1 MSEQFTF
8 PFEGTEERGPLTI
21 TTEVEHV
28 EDGELGTPDGHM
40 AGCVVVTV
48 THAKHGAIGDA
59 WTMNYHDLGEQ
70 VQGVLIEEPL
80 DYDDI
85 LQHIES
91 AKDEAL
97 NAAREWL
104 KAEIEA
110 IQSGKREA
118 ELFAAVTAL
127 NTPSNQP
134 QLL

>member
-1 MSEQFTF
+1 
-8 PFEGTEERGPLTI
+8 
-21 TTEVEHV
+21 
-28 EDGELGTPDGHM
+28 
-40 AGCVVVTV
+40 
-48 THAKHGAIGDA
+48 
-59 WTMNYHDLGEQ
+59 MNYHDLGEQ

-97 NAAREWL
+97 NAARECL